1 MVHVSKTVTIKQ
13 SPEAVYQFWRHFDN
27 LPQFMQHLE
36 AVRVTDPRHSHWVAK
51 APGGTIEWDAEIT
64 EDVPNERLAWQSV
77 HGAEI
82 ENRGIVRF
90 RPAPA
95 DRGTEVK
102 VDVYYDAPGG
112 AAGVTIARWFGEEPL
127 QQVRDDL
134 RRFKQVM
141 ETGEVVRSEGSL
153 DGIGQGPLKQRKAQP
168 AEGKAKVAKGRKR

>member
-13 SPEAVYQFWRHFDN
+13 SPEAVYQFWRQLDN
-27 LPQFMQHLE
+27 LPQFMQHIE

-64 EDVPNERLAWQSV
+64 DDVPNERLAWQSV

-95 DRGTEVK
+95 DRGTEVQ

-112 AAGVTIARWFGEEPL
+112 TIGTVVAKWFGEEPQ

-153 DGIGQGPLKQRKAQP
+153 DGMGQGALKQRKAQAP
-168 AEGKAKVAKGRKR
+168 EAKARVAAGRKR